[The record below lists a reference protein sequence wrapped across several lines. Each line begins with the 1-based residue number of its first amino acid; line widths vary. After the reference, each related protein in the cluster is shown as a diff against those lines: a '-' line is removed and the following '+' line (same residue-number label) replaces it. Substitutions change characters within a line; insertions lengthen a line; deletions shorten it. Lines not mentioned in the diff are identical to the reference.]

1 MRDLIKLSCENCGRD
16 NYVTDKNKRN
26 MPEKFRIKKY
36 CPKCRSHHSHK
47 EGKMPDAT
55 ATKVASKLQ
64 KGINAINAN
73 PEQFIDQ
80 RNGNKR
86 SRN

>member
-1 MRDLIKLSCENCGRD
+1 MAKSNRDLFKLSCENCGKD

-47 EGKMPDAT
+47 EGKI
-55 ATKVASKLQ
+55 SK
-64 KGINAINAN
+64 G
-73 PEQFIDQ
+73 
-80 RNGNKR
+80 
-86 SRN
+86 